1 VNAARPGDRRPRPAD
16 APSGAAESTTR
27 IPAARTEKLPAADA
41 GATQQLPAS
50 HTEKIPETDPGR
62 PTRAIRQVRQRADD
76 GAWPAIPML
85 PVIKPDAEPLSE
97 VDRVREQ
104 RGVRELREH
113 METWQDHEHDAPAWP
128 EREDPPGTL
137 YPPER

>member
-1 VNAARPGDRRPRPAD
+1 MNPARPGDRRPRPAE
-16 APSGAAESTTR
+16 PQAEPTRR
-27 IPAARTEKLPAADA
+27 IPSARTEKLPTADT

-50 HTEKIPETDPGR
+50 HTEKIPETDPSR
-62 PTRAIRQVRQRADD
+62 PTRAIRQVRRLAEE
-76 GAWPAIPML
+76 GPWPAIPML
-85 PVIKPDAEPLSE
+85 PVIKPEAEPMSE

-113 METWQDHEHDAPAWP
+113 MDTWQDHDHDAPAWP

-137 YPPER
+137 YPPEQ

>member
-1 VNAARPGDRRPRPAD
+1 VNAARPGDRRPRPAE
-16 APSGAAESTTR
+16 PPAEPTRR

-50 HTEKIPETDPGR
+50 HTEKIPETDPSR
-62 PTRAIRQVRQRADD
+62 PTRAIRQVRRLAEE
-76 GAWPAIPML
+76 GPWPAIPML
-85 PVIKPDAEPLSE
+85 PVIKPEAEPMSE

-113 METWQDHEHDAPAWP
+113 MDTWQDDDHDAPAWP

-137 YPPER
+137 YPPEQ

>member
-1 VNAARPGDRRPRPAD
+1 MNAARPGDRRPRPTG
-16 APSGAAESTTR
+16 PPTEAEPTTR

-62 PTRAIRQVRQRADD
+62 PTRAIRQVRHKADD

-113 METWQDHEHDAPAWP
+113 METWQDRDHDAPAWP

-137 YPPER
+137 YPPQS